1 MAGTVCGIIAGI
13 IAIALAIVAIFFY
26 QRRKFQKSANGV
38 AFENPSYLRE
48 VNMEHVQVCVEI
60 ENRQMECN
68 LSYLEYHKLFQISA
82 VSADNSNGTDWR
94 QERLQTPAVDQNS
107 AVPMATEV
115 NPSLYEE
122 LKLGHEGVGFKRL
135 VS

>member
-1 MAGTVCGIIAGI
+1 MQS
-13 IAIALAIVAIFFY
+13 LY
-26 QRRKFQKSANGV
+26 S
-38 AFENPSYLRE
+38 
-48 VNMEHVQVCVEI
+48 
-60 ENRQMECN
+60 
-68 LSYLEYHKLFQISA
+68 EYHKLFQISA
-82 VSADNSNGTDWR
+82 VSGDNSNGTDWR